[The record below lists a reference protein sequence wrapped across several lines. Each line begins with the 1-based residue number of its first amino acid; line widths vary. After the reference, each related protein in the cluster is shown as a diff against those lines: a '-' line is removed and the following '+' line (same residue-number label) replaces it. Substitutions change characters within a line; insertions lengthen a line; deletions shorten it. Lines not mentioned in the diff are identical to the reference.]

1 MIQNHGNFADPSIH
15 PAPHTTGHLAPF
27 KAIFVGVMYTGVTD
41 AESKETGDAV
51 KYPTMHMKVLPP
63 PPKIELSGPNVNSV
77 KILRN
82 FALENKDIQDKG
94 HRDCITSLLSLLAK
108 ILS

>member
-1 MIQNHGNFADPSIH
+1 
-15 PAPHTTGHLAPF
+15 
-27 KAIFVGVMYTGVTD
+27 MYTGVTD

-108 ILS
+108 NSFLPKCVVILYQRCYKKR